1 MYLSTSYEFIEQ
13 SGICV
18 DLATAALTRILKNII
33 NSPKQKLFVN
43 VLDNLPPMKDT
54 TQAEYVYKTLFD
66 MHDNKGELYIHYT
79 QPVFFSYVFHF
90 MISIFELS

>member
-1 MYLSTSYEFIEQ
+1 M
-13 SGICV
+13 
-18 DLATAALTRILKNII
+18 I

-54 TQAEYVYKTLFD
+54 SQAEYVYETLFD

-79 QPVFFSYVFHF
+79 QPVFFHMLF
-90 MISIFELS
+90 IS